1 MAMLAA
7 ASAIEDLAVP
17 AFRLHPLKGQLDG
30 FWAISV
36 GANWRVIF
44 RFEDGDAYEVDYV
57 DYH

>member
-7 ASAIEDLAVP
+7 ASVIEDLAVP